1 MKVTAAISKRVFA
14 NPYRIWGSLL
24 SCPSGPGHETCH
36 KEARANRVPLGK
48 RQEGSSCVAFDRT
61 FYEPNVSDRNR
72 MKSTQEI
79 TQEVRE
85 LGQWI
90 PLLRQQVAHVVV
102 GQKYLV
108 DRLLLGLIANGHLLL
123 EGVPGLAKTLTVKTM
138 AACIQTGFQRL
149 QFTPDLLPA
158 DLIGTLIY
166 NPRTGEFTTKLG
178 PIFSNLILADEINR
192 APAKVQSALLEAM
205 QERQVTIGEQT
216 YPLSDP
222 FLVLAT
228 QNPIEQEG
236 TYQLPEAQLDR
247 FMFKLN
253 IGYPQK
259 SEERNILDLMA
270 TSAPDLRV
278 DPVVDPKQIIAA
290 RDVVNSIYIDDRVKD
305 YIVDVVW
312 ATREPAAYNLRLEG
326 LIRYGASPRATIYLA
341 LGARAHAFLNGRG
354 YVTPQDVKSIGPDV
368 LRHRIIVSY
377 EAEAEAVTSETIIE
391 RIFAGLPVP

>member
-1 MKVTAAISKRVFA
+1 MTISTEAIAGEVKSSAEWISAIQNEISRV
-14 NPYRIWGSLL
+14 I
-24 SCPSGPGHETCH
+24 
-36 KEARANRVPLGK
+36 
-48 RQEGSSCVAFDRT
+48 
-61 FYEPNVSDRNR
+61 
-72 MKSTQEI
+72 
-79 TQEVRE
+79 
-85 LGQWI
+85 
-90 PLLRQQVAHVVV
+90 V
-102 GQKYLV
+102 GQKYLI
-108 DRLLLGLIANGHLLL
+108 DRLLIGLLANGHVLL
-123 EGVPGLAKTLTVKTM
+123 EGVPGLAKTLAVKTL
-138 AACIQTGFQRL
+138 ASCIRTNFRRL

-158 DLIGTLIY
+158 DIVGTMIY
-166 NPRTGEFTTKLG
+166 NPRDGEFGPKLG
-178 PIFSNLILADEINR
+178 PIFSKLLLSDETNR
-192 APAKVQSALLEAM
+192 AQAKVQSALLEAM
-205 QERQVTIGEQT
+205 QERSVTISEQT

-247 FMFKLN
+247 FMLKLN

-278 DPVVDPKQIIAA
+278 DAVVDPNQIIAA
-290 RDVVNSIYIDDRVKD
+290 RNVVNTIYIDDRVKD

-326 LIRYGASPRATIYLA
+326 LVRYGASPRATIYLA